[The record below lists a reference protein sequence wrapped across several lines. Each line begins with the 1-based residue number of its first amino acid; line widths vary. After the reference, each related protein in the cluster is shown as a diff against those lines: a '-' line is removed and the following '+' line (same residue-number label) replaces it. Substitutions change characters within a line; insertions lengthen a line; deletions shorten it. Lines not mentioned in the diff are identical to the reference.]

1 MLFFAFLLFI
11 VRLIIAQTSD
21 FSGRS
26 TLQLIALLAF
36 IYFLFLLEGLQ
47 HCAIQI
53 TDADHDGINDVLA
66 KSVGGRK
73 RRSTDSMIDTF
84 RSKSKFELFL
94 TGRNMCS
101 MISIVMIAFILDHMP
116 FSEPSEANVFYSF
129 VDTNSHWPH
138 IHTIFSPLLHNFI
151 TLFVLSTLLPCWIAQ
166 LLPQILAGKHSVE
179 FMQMPAARL
188 ATGIAISVARL
199 ETGRPSEF
207 LHAGVRRF
215 FGKFTEPERF
225 AVGKAAMFDRQAES
239 LGMSVEERTI
249 AIEAHADR
257 LAVYDRCTLAYRGAG
272 VSTIRH
278 SLQLVPPP
286 KGNVTLDDWGFEFPD
301 WITTYDQPTARLLAI
316 TTSQGL
322 EQINANNR
330 APEGDISPDLVLS
343 PLSHYLVVSFEANIE
358 NEIPRDPDKPESVS
372 VRANFVQS
380 PLEIDPDPD
389 SEAFYI
395 TISKPTRSLTV
406 EIKTF
411 DKIFVKRPTV
421 SFVFIDEPSGLGFDD
436 TQARDVAPENVQPH
450 KGDGG
455 GWIIK
460 IDFPP
465 LNSQFKIV
473 LNAYRRAAS
482 PSDSKP
488 LPNATDPDSP

>member
-1 MLFFAFLLFI
+1 MCTNIVSNIFPLLFLVARGFWLVVLFFAFLLFI

-73 RRSTDSMIDTF
+73 RRSTDLMIDTF

-215 FGKFTEPERF
+215 LVNLPSRNDSLWARPQCLTDKRNCWECRSKSALLRSRPTQTDWPSTIDARLRIVERVYLRF
-225 AVGKAAMFDRQAES
+225 AIHCNS
-239 LGMSVEERTI
+239 YPT
-249 AIEAHADR
+249 
-257 LAVYDRCTLAYRGAG
+257 
-272 VSTIRH
+272 
-278 SLQLVPPP
+278 

-372 VRANFVQS
+372 VRANFAQS

-389 SEAFYI
+389 LEAFYI
-395 TISKPTRSLTV
+395 TISKPTRS
-406 EIKTF
+406 
-411 DKIFVKRPTV
+411 RN
-421 SFVFIDEPSGLGFDD
+421 G
-436 TQARDVAPENVQPH
+436 
-450 KGDGG
+450 
-455 GWIIK
+455 
-460 IDFPP
+460 
-465 LNSQFKIV
+465 
-473 LNAYRRAAS
+473 
-482 PSDSKP
+482 
-488 LPNATDPDSP
+488 